1 MVDKKNYKKSNNKS
15 NNKNLTR
22 KNKNTNKKISVN
34 DNEKVNNKNLNKKD
48 NEKINSN
55 DNEKISKYDSEKLTK
70 KNKNTIIM
78 GIFLLIIILL
88 GSAYAFFTYS
98 KTGQS
103 FTLTSKFIKAEFI
116 GGTNSINITN
126 AYPISDEFAIQNL
139 DKLSYLD
146 FTVTSTISNPD
157 KAISYELYLTGDTT
171 NTLDGNYIKVYLTD
185 ESNNKLMEPKI
196 YNNLDNT
203 TYSSDKKTGKVIYVG
218 NTTGTNTNKFR
229 LYAWIDKDY
238 EQNSV
243 SQKFKF
249 NVNIYA
255 YNDNNKNVSKM
266 FLSSLKEKQTDSCKT
281 YLEEDGITYVSGT
294 RECINFNYV
303 WYSGKLW
310 RITAINDDGTVKM
323 ITEDYMTNISYET
336 DTSSSFYDVS
346 KKNNASYTGSYMYQ
360 WLNEDFLNTLYN
372 NENMIVENSTWNITQ
387 TTDIATK
394 LASTNVINNA
404 TINKNTPVGLLNTY
418 EYYLSYKN
426 TTEWYSYLSNNNT
439 IFWLL
444 NPYSSTQNW
453 CVNDWTHDKSAPTQF
468 LVVRP
473 VINLKA
479 NVAIKSGDGT
489 VNNPYKLIGDK
500 EDAKANTTLINTRNS
515 GEYVKFNDELYRIV
529 NIENKKTKII
539 KYDYVKNGTDIVLKK
554 FGTDVN
560 YGNGDSDDY
569 ADYYLNNTWYNSL
582 TTSSKNLLENNN
594 YYLGESYYGQSY
606 KNSICITKNTIETIK
621 SCQKTTSIWNGK
633 IGLPRLGEMFASQD
647 SVNGT
652 NAIWIITK
660 AGDSIVWNIEPG
672 GYSNY
677 NYPNATYA
685 IRPSIYLKSNIV
697 ITNGDGTRS
706 NPFEIALK

>member
-1 MVDKKNYKKSNNKS
+1 MLNKE
-15 NNKNLTR
+15 
-22 KNKNTNKKISVN
+22 I
-34 DNEKVNNKNLNKKD
+34 NLNKKIIVFLIFICVLSVGMYSSYAYY
-48 NEKINSN
+48 EVSVIKNSV
-55 DNEKISKYDSEKLTK
+55 IVL
-70 KNKNTIIM
+70 
-78 GIFLLIIILL
+78 
-88 GSAYAFFTYS
+88 
-98 KTGQS
+98 KT
-103 FTLTSKFIKAEFI
+103 A
-116 GGTNSINITN
+116 SINITTTVVN
-126 AYPISDEFAIQNL
+126 QENNTFTIPKGSSITLTVNLTTELTNQIAYKMYYEVVSGVSTFN
-139 DKLSYLD
+139 
-146 FTVTSTISNPD
+146 VTSTTTFTNDIVEGDMTSSKSFSFTFTNTGLND
-157 KAISYELYLTGDTT
+157 ITIKLGTQGGLTGYPIPLEQGIELKLNETLGLPVKDAITTSVNNPSDT
-171 NTLDGNYIKVYLTD
+171 
-185 ESNNKLMEPKI
+185 
-196 YNNLDNT
+196 
-203 TYSSDKKTGKVIYVG
+203 
-218 NTTGTNTNKFR
+218 
-229 LYAWIDKDY
+229 
-238 EQNSV
+238 
-243 SQKFKF
+243 
-249 NVNIYA
+249 
-255 YNDNNKNVSKM
+255 
-266 FLSSLKEKQTDSCKT
+266 SCKT
-281 YLEEDGITYVSGT
+281 KVEEDDITYISGT
-294 RECINFNYV
+294 KTCINFNYV

-310 RITAINDDGTVKM
+310 RITAINPDGTMKM
-323 ITEDYMTNISYET
+323 ITDDPITTISYNP
-336 DTSSSFYDVS
+336 DVNFYDIS
-346 KKNNASYTGSYMYQ
+346 KKDDTTYTGSYMYQ
-360 WLNEDFLNTLYN
+360 WLNEDFLDTLYN
-372 NENMIVENSTWNITQ
+372 KENMIVENSTWNITQ

-394 LASTNVINNA
+394 LLNTNVINNA

-582 TTSSKNLLENNN
+582 TTSSKNLLETNN